1 MEANLRFSKE
11 GMGFQRELNKRVHQY
26 FKENNLSKNGGWA
39 MRGKTM
45 VMFMLYLTPY
55 VLLLTGVIQ
64 SGWLALLAS
73 AVIGIGLAG
82 IGLSVMH
89 DACHGAYSSNPKE
102 NDWVGYS
109 LNFLGASSFN
119 WKIQHNVLHHSY
131 TNVIEHDEDI
141 DNRGLFRFTPYAP
154 LKAIHRYQHI
164 YAWPFYSLMTLFWVL
179 LKDFFRFAKYDKEG
193 LIKQV
198 NGSKPKELAI
208 LIATKV
214 WNLVFSFGLPLMF
227 TDFTF
232 GQILLGFLTAHL
244 IAGFLLALVFQ
255 PAHVS
260 DEISFIAV
268 PENGELPFSFAEH
281 QIRTTRNFAN
291 ENRWF
296 SWYAGGLNFQIEHH
310 LFPHICH
317 IHYRKI
323 SPIVRQT
330 AQEFGLPYENTP
342 SIWQALVTHTKHLKN
357 LGRLPEIP
365 NEASV
370 HTAGMIQALPA

>member
-1 MEANLRFSKE
+1 
-11 GMGFQRELNKRVHQY
+11 
-26 FKENNLSKNGGWA
+26 
-39 MRGKTM
+39 M
-45 VMFMLYLTPY
+45 VMFLLYLGPY

-73 AVIGIGLAG
+73 AAIGLGLAG

-102 NDWVGYS
+102 NDFIGYS

-154 LKAIHRYQHI
+154 LKVLHRYQHW
-164 YAWPFYSLMTLFWVL
+164 YVWPFYSLMTLFWIL
-179 LKDFFRFAKYDKEG
+179 MKDFFRFAKYDKEG

-198 NGSKPKELAI
+198 NGSKPKELII
-208 LIATKV
+208 LILTKV
-214 WNLVFSFGLPLMF
+214 WVLMFSFGLPLIF
-227 TDFTF
+227 TDFSF
-232 GQILLGFLTAHL
+232 GQIILGFLTAHL

-260 DEISFIAV
+260 DEISFFGLPV
-268 PENGELPFSFAEH
+268 NGELPYSFAEH

-291 ENRWF
+291 SNRWF
-296 SWYAGGLNFQIEHH
+296 SWYCGGLNFQIEHH

-330 AQEFGLPYENTP
+330 AKEFGLPYENTP
-342 SIWQALVTHTKHLKN
+342 SIWQALVTHSRHLKN

-365 NEASV
+365 KEATV
-370 HTAGMIQALPA
+370 HTAGMIQGVPA